1 MTRYPYY
8 ERTNYYYETDGWGLY
23 IIRIMRGFWKTAVSI

>member
-8 ERTNYYYETDGWGLY
+8 ERTIHYYETDRMGLY
-23 IIRIMRGFWKTAVSI
+23 IIRIMRGFWKTAVLI